1 MVTAV
6 VEALGIIPKRLAFYM
21 TLLNSLS
28 VEMIQKPAILAK
40 AWILRKVLEMEIM
53 SGLSRL

>member
-40 AWILRKVLEMEIM
+40 AWILRKVLETEHVWCV
-53 SGLSRL
+53 